1 MTPDRRVAAL
11 GPWVRKK
18 AAFVGASLL
27 AKVVND
33 NAHIQEERIAWA
45 LREQARSYK
54 KSSHSVMADWVRA
67 IYSNS
72 HLLLSTLAAMDDY
85 FSSKEL

>member
-18 AAFVGASLL
+18 TAFVGASLL

-33 NAHIQEERIAWA
+33 NAHIQEERIARA
-45 LREQARSYK
+45 LFASKLAPTRNQA
-54 KSSHSVMADWVRA
+54 
-67 IYSNS
+67 
-72 HLLLSTLAAMDDY
+72 TQ
-85 FSSKEL
+85 